1 LLKDHGDDV
10 NHADEKIVEIRKKV
24 AGN

>member
-1 LLKDHGDDV
+1 LLKEHGDDV

-24 AGN
+24 AGS